1 MRPWCRLYC
10 WTLALALCVCSKLVS
25 RQGLGFGIDKLIV
38 DPILARTLVK
48 GSRYIIPGDYVVSEE
63 YGVGLFKGQYL
74 VDLTPT
80 RQERQYQ
87 EAIVIEFEDAEIISF
102 KKMADKEYWL
112 YRQSEAGYQELSS
125 IVNRQKWNRRKKTAN
140 ENSYSM
146 ALNLLKMQAI
156 RNSFHRPPCVSVA
169 NQKKYIDF
177 ENRFTYEP
185 TEDQVNSIEAI
196 KYDMIV
202 NTRPMER
209 LVCGD
214 VGFGKTEVAMRA
226 IYIAVMSNRQVALL
240 APTRILAL
248 QHLRVLK
255 NRMPEVNIQLLRGG
269 NKNNAMNIHNDL
281 QNGNIQVI
289 VGTHALLQPNI
300 TWHNLGLIVIDE
312 EQRFGVIQKEKLK
325 AVQTGIDVLTL
336 SATPI
341 PRTMQMSISGL
352 KDFSQ
357 INSPPKGRKEV
368 TVHVGLVEKEIIMN
382 AISLEVKRNGQVF
395 VVVPFIR
402 DIPSVMATLKDWLPA
417 VSVLDAHGEHVDLE
431 ERIDSF
437 TRRESQVLVATT
449 VIENGIDMPNV
460 NTIIVFQAD
469 RFGMSALYQ
478 LRGRVGRSTI
488 QAHAYFLTNKTSITI
503 EAETRLNYL
512 KTFTALGS
520 GYDLSR
526 RDMEMRGYGSI
537 FGSEQSGSK
546 DVGLDFQAE
555 ILTQA
560 VERLKGEYIVA
571 CPDCRL
577 ALNSS
582 IEIFGVSKFG
592 IIPRSGD
599 SSNLC
604 RWESSLAAALIEHF
618 IADPRQRE
626 EALRDFQ
633 SAGTIKSLLKLS
645 KEWSKKCYHPALSIE
660 LVKRAAVRVAC
671 RSLGI
676 EDVIVVTD
684 NDGGCI
690 VQMLSTN
697 INEAKYNS
705 ILMPV
710 TPVTCVKDVAYHRDK
725 IDDIELGVISYN
737 NIKVQLGGPMPSE
750 LLPLLT
756 PWSFHAT
763 KIINNAVKGIETVAT
778 EVKTEEQNKNVTM

>member
-1 MRPWCRLYC
+1 MWILRYFYC
-10 WTLALALCVCSKLVS
+10 GILLLCLCASSKLLN
-25 RQGLGFGIDKLIV
+25 RQGSLGYCIEKLLV
-38 DPILARTLVK
+38 DPVLTRTLVK
-48 GSRYIIPGDYVVSEE
+48 GNRYIIPGDYVVSEE

-87 EAIVIEFEDAEIISF
+87 EAIVIEFEDSEIISF

-125 IVNRQKWNRRKKTAN
+125 IINRQKWNRRKKNAN

-156 RNSFHRPPCVSVA
+156 RNSFHRTPCASVV
-169 NQKKYIDF
+169 NQKNYIDF
-177 ENRFTYEP
+177 ENRFLYVP
-185 TEDQVNSIEAI
+185 TEDQVKSIQAI
-196 KYDMIV
+196 QYDMMV

-255 NRMPEVNIQLLRGG
+255 NRMPEVSIELLRGG
-269 NKNNAMNIHNDL
+269 SKSNSAGIHSGL
-281 QNGNIQVI
+281 QNGDIQVI

-357 INSPPKGRKEV
+357 INSPPMGRKEV
-368 TVHVGLVEKEIIMN
+368 TVHVGMVEKAVITD
-382 AISLEVKRNGQVF
+382 AINLEVKRNGQVF

-402 DIPSVMATLKDWLPA
+402 DIPSVKAMLMDWLPT
-417 VSVLDAHGEHVDLE
+417 VSMLDAHGEHTDLE
-431 ERIDSF
+431 DRIDSF

-478 LRGRVGRSTI
+478 LRGRVGRSTV
-488 QAHAYFLTNKTSITI
+488 QAHAYFLTNKTSITV

-546 DVGLDFQAE
+546 DVGLDYQAE

-560 VERLKGEYIVA
+560 VEKLKGDYIVA
-571 CPDCRL
+571 CPDSRIL
-577 ALNSS
+577 LNSS
-582 IEIFGVSKFG
+582 IEIFGVNKFG
-592 IIPRSGD
+592 SVPL
-599 SSNLC
+599 SSDIGNLC
-604 RWESSLAAALIEHF
+604 RWEAGLAAALIEHF
-618 IADPRQRE
+618 IADSKQRQD
-626 EALRDFQ
+626 ALHEYQ

-645 KEWSKKCYHPALSIE
+645 KEWSKRGYHPALSIE
-660 LVKRAAVRVAC
+660 LIKRAAVRVAC

-676 EDVIVVTD
+676 EDVVLRSD
-684 NDGGCI
+684 RDGSYT
-690 VQMLSTN
+690 VQLLSTN
-697 INEAKYNS
+697 INEEKYTS

-710 TPVTCVKDVAYHRDK
+710 IPAACSKDVSYHRDRL
-725 IDDIELGVISYN
+725 DNVEVGVISYR
-737 NIKVQLGGPMPSE
+737 NIKMQVGGPLPSE
-750 LLPLLT
+750 LLNILT
-756 PWSFHAT
+756 PWSIHAT
-763 KIINNAVKGIETVAT
+763 KIINDAVKGLETAT
-778 EVKTEEQNKNVTM
+778 AESKVVSTK